1 MPILPLAILLA
12 AAWPPLVESNLL
24 QDQKPP
30 SVKELGREASQA
42 QQRGEFQLAADLFRR
57 IVEAAP
63 ENQAAW
69 AGLAN
74 ALKSLGR
81 LEEAAEAF
89 SKVAAMGGDMGAS
102 ARCLLAVLLSKKQ
115 DIDGALRELDQAFK
129 DASPDLRPQLAQ
141 AAREDPDFEPLR
153 NHPRFREIV
162 GLPLDPTVP
171 SPVRDFVYGLVC
183 SLDGSPLNES
193 PSDLGILPDGRALL
207 YLDRQDYNHPESP
220 FLISETDCSGTWP
233 QTRSFEEFRD
243 LCRTRLHVHDGASE
257 RWSKARLCSQLL
269 GLPVGVLPPDRL
281 FVVFYDTG
289 VSLLEDRVVSI
300 IDLLLKQKAGS
311 KKITRE
317 LLSIDTSG
325 LLRDLRA
332 ASRPAASISGQ
343 FEILFGYD
351 PFALTA
357 HTASHAL
364 HAKGLVKDPRSV
376 YDVISDK
383 TMQRTFHN
391 DLFRIRSSLE
401 PGAVLASWP
410 PRLDVADLQRVE
422 ATARE
427 ILSAMRETETLFMT
441 AFPTIALQDHETA
454 PPTTSESFWEFFL
467 RKDWDWWKQP
477 QLVALL
483 KEGQIDGAAVVL
495 FGLEGQMN
503 NPDRDFG
510 GAWQS
515 YFETL
520 NGRLRHKMTYTLEQ
534 LAWEQAA
541 INEEKDFIA
550 EHPDRRDAIVDFARR
565 RGTVQAAIQCWRA
578 NPGESRDEALRYLSQ
593 WEWIGTRYER
603 SAVLEGGPPSRFGLR
618 FQTNGVSHVLEGN
631 DPWRE
636 TSAYPDRESDGL
648 SSYVYSPSGLR
659 LYLTEMDGEL
669 ALQGWETWNNKIAS
683 VIILEPAVR

>member
-1 MPILPLAILLA
+1 MSLLTLAILVA
-12 AAWPPLVESNLL
+12 AAPLPPAESNLL

-57 IVEAAP
+57 VVEAAP
-63 ENQAAW
+63 ENQGAW

-89 SKVAAMGGDMGAS
+89 SKAAAMGGDMGAS

-115 DIDGALRELDQAFK
+115 DLDGALRELDQAFK
-129 DASPDLRPQLAQ
+129 DASPELRPQLAQ
-141 AAREDPDFEPLR
+141 AAREDPDFAPLR

-162 GLPLDPTVP
+162 GLPLDPTLP
-171 SPVRDFVYGLVC
+171 SPVRDFVYGLLC
-183 SLDGSPLNES
+183 SVDGSPA
-193 PSDLGILPDGRALL
+193 DLGILPDGRALL
-207 YLDRQDYNHPESP
+207 YLDRQDYNHPASP

-233 QTRSFEEFRD
+233 QTRSFDEFRD
-243 LCRTRLHVHDGASE
+243 LCRTRLHVHDGASD

-269 GLPVGVLPPDRL
+269 GMPVGILPPDRL

-300 IDLLLKQKAGS
+300 IDLLLKQKANG

-332 ASRPAASISGQ
+332 GSRPAASISGQ

-351 PFALTA
+351 PFAPAA
-357 HTASHAL
+357 HTASRAL
-364 HAKGLVKDPRSV
+364 HAKNLVKDPRSL
-376 YDVISDK
+376 YDVTSDK
-383 TMQRTFHN
+383 ITGRTFYN
-391 DLFRIRSSLE
+391 ELFRIRSSLA
-401 PGAVLASWP
+401 PGAVAATWP
-410 PRLDVADLQRVE
+410 PRLDIADLERVE

-441 AFPTIALQDHETA
+441 VFPTITLQDHESA
-454 PPTTSESFWEFFL
+454 VPTTSESFWEFFL
-467 RKDWDWWKQP
+467 RKDWDWWTQP
-477 QLVALL
+477 RLVTLL
-483 KEGQIDGAAVVL
+483 KEGQIDGAVATL
-495 FGLEGQMN
+495 FSLEGQMN

-510 GAWQS
+510 GAWRS

-520 NGRLRHKMTYTLEQ
+520 NRRLRHKMTYTLEQ

-541 INEEKDFIA
+541 IDQERDFIA
-550 EHPDRRDAIVDFARR
+550 EHPDRRGAIVDFARR
-565 RGTVQAAIQCWRA
+565 RGSIQAAIKCWRA
-578 NPGESRDEALRYLSQ
+578 NPGESREEALRYLSQ

-603 SAVLEGGPPSRFGLR
+603 SAVLEGRPPSRFGLR
-618 FQTNGVSHVLEGN
+618 FQTNGFSQVVEGN
-631 DPWRE
+631 NPWRE
-636 TSAYPDRESDGL
+636 TGAYPDREKDGL
-648 SSYVYSPSGLR
+648 FSYVYSPSGLR
-659 LYLTEMDGEL
+659 LYLTEIDGQL
-669 ALQGWETWNNKIAS
+669 ALQGWETWDNKITS
-683 VIILEPAVR
+683 VIALERAAR